1 MAKKN
6 IEIPKD
12 NNIIRMPLEEVMP
25 DNYLPYAVEVA
36 KDRAL
41 PDVRDGLKPVHRR
54 ILYGAYMLKA
64 FPDKPYYKSAR
75 IVGDILGKYH
85 PHGDSSVYDAMVILA
100 QNFSTRAPLI
110 DGHGNWGSIDGDGA
124 AAMRY
129 TEARLSSIS
138 MEMLRDIEKNV
149 VDMVPNYSDSEME
162 PKVLPARYP
171 NLLVNGTFGIAVG
184 LSTNIPPHNLK
195 EVIDGTLAYID
206 NNEITTRE
214 LMNYIKGPD
223 LPTGGVLI
231 GEKTLLS
238 AYETGEGKVT
248 LRAKAKIETLE
259 NGRLGIVI
267 TEFPYRRNKA
277 RILQTI
283 SDMTG
288 DKRHAKALDGIVDI
302 RDESDRTGIRAVIEF
317 KKAVDHDMADKV
329 LKYLYKKTDL
339 QGNISFNM
347 VALADGKPETMGL
360 KTIISHYVNHQ
371 KDVVTRRTKRELEV
385 AEKRFHIVEGFIKAI
400 GIMDEVIATIRASK
414 SKKDA
419 HENLVLKF
427 GFTDLQAEAILE
439 LMLYRLT
446 GLEIKVFQKEHKE
459 LSKKIKA
466 LRKILEN
473 ESVLLGVIKDELK
486 EVAEV
491 YGDERR
497 TALIE
502 DESEAKI
509 DLEELIVA
517 EDVMVTLSNEGFI
530 KKIPLKTYNR
540 SNVDENEIEYRE
552 GDYLK
557 FLIKSNT
564 KDTLAIFT
572 DKGTVYQIKCN
583 SVADKKWK
591 DKGERLEDL
600 IRGLSLED
608 EKIIAL
614 ESIENFLPNKCFKF
628 ITANGLIKKTTL
640 DKFVTAYSKL
650 MAIKLKND
658 DLLASVSLIDSQ
670 DEERFVE
677 IETTN
682 GLNFVVSE
690 PELEFTDRNI
700 LGIQLVPLKSGNQ
713 IKSIRFVDNYEY
725 KEFIIGINKKG
736 NIKTFSNMNSNSY
749 EKVKVNSFRNI
760 IAFSNKGKVFKF
772 PAYLLQNTEE
782 SNISDLVDGFEKD
795 ELIIKVAPIN
805 EFGKIGEDLFV
816 YFFSREG
823 LVKKT
828 SLREF
833 LGEFNN
839 QIAYKFK
846 TPKDELVNV
855 DINFE
860 NATVILVTKNGMG
873 IKFLATAINPMG
885 RVASGV
891 TGISLKDDNKVI
903 FGKVIPPT
911 EGIDD
916 KTLEAY
922 NDYKKELTSNYEKL
936 VLESKQK
943 EKAEVNIEDIKLQ
956 NRAGRGSSLMILVLE
971 DYIRDVI
978 IESVK
983 LL

>member
-184 LSTNIPPHNLK
+184 LSTNIPPHNLR

-419 HENLVLKF
+419 HENLVSKF
-427 GFTDLQAEAILE
+427 EFTDLQAEAILE

-530 KKIPLKTYNR
+530 KKLPLKTYNR

-700 LGIQLVPLKSGNQ
+700 LGVQLVPLKSGNQ

-736 NIKTFSNMNSNSY
+736 NIKTFSNMNSSSY
-749 EKVKVNSFRNI
+749 EKVKVNSFRNV

-873 IKFLATAINPMG
+873 IKFSATAINPMG

-891 TGISLKDDNKVI
+891 TGISLKDDNKVV
-903 FGKVIPPT
+903 FGKVIPLA

-936 VLESKQK
+936 ILESKQK

-978 IESVK
+978 IK
-983 LL
+983 

>member
-184 LSTNIPPHNLK
+184 LSTNIPPHNLR

-419 HENLVLKF
+419 HENLVSKF

-530 KKIPLKTYNR
+530 KKLPLKTYNR

-700 LGIQLVPLKSGNQ
+700 LGVQLVPLKGGNQ

-873 IKFLATAINPMG
+873 IKFSATAINPMG

-903 FGKVIPPT
+903 FGKVIPPS

-978 IESVK
+978 IK
-983 LL
+983 

>member
-184 LSTNIPPHNLK
+184 LSTNIPPHNLR

-419 HENLVLKF
+419 HENLVSKF

-700 LGIQLVPLKSGNQ
+700 LGVQLVPLKSGNQ

-846 TPKDELVNV
+846 TPKDELINV

-860 NATVILVTKNGMG
+860 NAIVILVTKNGMG

-903 FGKVIPPT
+903 FGKVIPPS

-978 IESVK
+978 IK
-983 LL
+983 

>member
-419 HENLVLKF
+419 HENLVSKF
-427 GFTDLQAEAILE
+427 EFTDLQAEAILE

-700 LGIQLVPLKSGNQ
+700 LGVQLVPLKSGNQ

-736 NIKTFSNMNSNSY
+736 NIKTFSNMNINSY

-873 IKFLATAINPMG
+873 IKFSATAINPMG

-903 FGKVIPPT
+903 FGKVIPPS

-936 VLESKQK
+936 ILESKQK

-978 IESVK
+978 IK
-983 LL
+983 

>member
-25 DNYLPYAVEVA
+25 DNYLPYAIEVA

-85 PHGDSSVYDAMVILA
+85 PHGDSSVYYAMVILA

-184 LSTNIPPHNLK
+184 LSTNIPPHNLR

-419 HENLVLKF
+419 HENLVSKF

-700 LGIQLVPLKSGNQ
+700 LGVQLVPLKSGNQ

-873 IKFLATAINPMG
+873 IKFSATAINPMG

-903 FGKVIPPT
+903 FGKVIPPS

-978 IESVK
+978 IK
-983 LL
+983 

>member
-184 LSTNIPPHNLK
+184 LSTNIPPHNLR

-419 HENLVLKF
+419 HENLVSKF
-427 GFTDLQAEAILE
+427 GFTELQAEAILE

-530 KKIPLKTYNR
+530 KKLPLKTYNR

-700 LGIQLVPLKSGNQ
+700 LGVQLVPLKSDNQ

-736 NIKTFSNMNSNSY
+736 NIKTFSNMNSSSY
-749 EKVKVNSFRNI
+749 EKVKVNSFINV

-873 IKFLATAINPMG
+873 IKFSATAINPMG

-903 FGKVIPPT
+903 FGKVIPPS

-978 IESVK
+978 IK
-983 LL
+983 

>member
-64 FPDKPYYKSAR
+64 FPDRPYYKSAR

-419 HENLVLKF
+419 HENLVSKF

-459 LSKKIKA
+459 LSKKIKG

-700 LGIQLVPLKSGNQ
+700 LGVQLVPLKSGNQ

-846 TPKDELVNV
+846 TPKDELINV

-903 FGKVIPPT
+903 FGKVIPPS

-978 IESVK
+978 IK
-983 LL
+983 

>member
-184 LSTNIPPHNLK
+184 LSTNIPPHNLR

-414 SKKDA
+414 SKKYA
-419 HENLVLKF
+419 HENLVSKF

-700 LGIQLVPLKSGNQ
+700 LGVQLVPLKSGNQ

-736 NIKTFSNMNSNSY
+736 NIKTFSNMNINSY

-873 IKFLATAINPMG
+873 IKFSATAINPMG

-903 FGKVIPPT
+903 FGKVIPPS

-936 VLESKQK
+936 ILESKQK

-978 IESVK
+978 IK
-983 LL
+983 

>member
-184 LSTNIPPHNLK
+184 LSTNIPPHNLR

-283 SDMTG
+283 SYMTG

-419 HENLVLKF
+419 HENLVSKF

-700 LGIQLVPLKSGNQ
+700 LGVQLVPLKSGNQ

-816 YFFSREG
+816 YFFSKEG

-846 TPKDELVNV
+846 TPKDELINV

-873 IKFLATAINPMG
+873 IKFSATAINPMG

-903 FGKVIPPT
+903 FGKVIPLT

-978 IESVK
+978 IK
-983 LL
+983 

>member
-184 LSTNIPPHNLK
+184 LSTNIPPHNLR

-419 HENLVLKF
+419 HENLVSKF

-466 LRKILEN
+466 LKKILEN

-700 LGIQLVPLKSGNQ
+700 LGVQLVPLKSGNQ

-873 IKFLATAINPMG
+873 IKFSATAINPMG

-903 FGKVIPPT
+903 FGKVIPLA

-978 IESVK
+978 IK
-983 LL
+983 

>member
-129 TEARLSSIS
+129 TEARLYSIS

-184 LSTNIPPHNLK
+184 LSTNIPPHNLR

-419 HENLVLKF
+419 HENLVSKF
-427 GFTDLQAEAILE
+427 GFTELQAEAILE

-530 KKIPLKTYNR
+530 KKIPIKTYNR

-700 LGIQLVPLKSGNQ
+700 LGVQLVPLKSGNQ

-846 TPKDELVNV
+846 TPKDELINV

-903 FGKVIPPT
+903 FGKVIPLT

-978 IESVK
+978 IK
-983 LL
+983 

>member
-184 LSTNIPPHNLK
+184 LSTNIPPHNLR

-419 HENLVLKF
+419 HENLVSKF

-530 KKIPLKTYNR
+530 KKLPLKTYNR

-700 LGIQLVPLKSGNQ
+700 LGVQLVPLKSGNQ

-903 FGKVIPPT
+903 FGKVIPPS
-911 EGIDD
+911 EDIDD

-936 VLESKQK
+936 ILESKQK

-978 IESVK
+978 IK
-983 LL
+983 

>member
-184 LSTNIPPHNLK
+184 LSTNIPPHNLR

-419 HENLVLKF
+419 HENLVSKF

-530 KKIPLKTYNR
+530 KKLPLKTYNR

-700 LGIQLVPLKSGNQ
+700 LGVQLVPLKSGNQ

-795 ELIIKVAPIN
+795 EIIIKVAPIN

-903 FGKVIPPT
+903 FGKVIPLT

-936 VLESKQK
+936 ILEYKQK

-978 IESVK
+978 IK
-983 LL
+983 